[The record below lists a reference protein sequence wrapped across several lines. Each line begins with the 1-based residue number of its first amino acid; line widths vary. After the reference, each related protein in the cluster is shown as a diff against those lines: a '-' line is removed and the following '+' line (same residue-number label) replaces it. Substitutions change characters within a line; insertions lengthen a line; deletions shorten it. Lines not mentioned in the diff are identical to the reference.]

1 MHKLNFRKVAPLLA
15 NSPLTK
21 AILRNLRDT
30 LKIPHRGLT
39 VRLFTRYILREI
51 TSYALL
57 GGVLFTFILFMRYLL
72 PLMEL
77 TVRGVASAADLLRL
91 IGYLLPGFFS
101 FTIPMAVLVGILLG
115 LSRLAADSEVTAMRA
130 SGLGVLSFV
139 RIVSVFAI
147 FAWILGLAN
156 SLVIAPRAAQALLRY
171 EDASKTSQA
180 TVEVQPRV
188 FYEDFKNYV
197 LYAQDVLP
205 GANGTAIWRHVFLA
219 DLTKP
224 ASPHIITAN
233 EATVLSGGPQTLR
246 MELANGSRH
255 DISVTDPGQYDI
267 STFQSTEVPVQTGQ
281 QDEES
286 HLSRRDTPMHA
297 LSTRQLWKLAHA
309 PGKAARPYLIE
320 LHYRFAF
327 PTACLVLMLVGVP
340 LGLSSKRGGKGSG
353 FVVTLGLVFVY
364 YFLSSIG
371 IALARQDRIPPAL
384 GVWSANILF
393 AVAGV
398 LLIQQISNGGVALEF
413 FASVGQGVNRFFNR
427 VRVRGSYNVVSD
439 GRPEGISA
447 LMQRI
452 RRALRIRFPLILD
465 EYVMGNF
472 LRNFALVLGALVVLF
487 IIFTF
492 FELIGDILRY
502 RTPLTIVGEYLLNLI
517 PFILNS
523 IMPLCSLVAVLITF
537 GALNRTSELTAMKAT
552 GISLYRIIAPVLVIA
567 TVLSALLFVFDESY
581 LPDANRRQEALL
593 SVIRGKPAQTF
604 LRPDRKWMSGQ
615 TSSSVD
621 GKPEPTRIFYYQFF
635 DPDRNLFANLTVF
648 EFQPGTFNL
657 TRRIYAQS
665 ARWDEK
671 LGEWVFEDGWQRTF
685 KGESITS
692 YQPFTVAT
700 FSEIHEQPS
709 YFKKV
714 DRQSEQ
720 MSYAEL
726 SRYIRDLKQSGF
738 DTMRLR
744 VQLDYK
750 LAYPMMTLVL
760 AILAIPFSVLAGK
773 RGSVAGIGTAI
784 GVAICYWIIAGVFEN
799 LGDVNSLPAIL
810 AAWSPDALFAIAGT
824 YLLLR
829 TPT

>member
-1 MHKLNFRKVAPLLA
+1 MR
-15 NSPLTK
+15 
-21 AILRNLRDT
+21 I
-30 LKIPHRGLT
+30 
-39 VRLFTRYILREI
+39 FTRYILREI

-57 GGVLFTFILFMRYLL
+57 GGVLFTFIFFMRYLL

-77 TVRGVASAADLLRL
+77 TVRGVASPLDIARL
-91 IGYLLPGFFS
+91 ISYLLPGFFS
-101 FTIPMAVLVGILLG
+101 FTIPMAVLIGILLG

-130 SGLGVLSFV
+130 SGMGILSFV
-139 RIVSVFAI
+139 AIVSLFSS
-147 FAWILGLAN
+147 FAWVLGLAN
-156 SLVIAPRAAQALLRY
+156 SLFLAPRAAQALLQY
-171 EDASKTSQA
+171 ENASKTSQA

-197 LYAQDVLP
+197 LYAQDVIP
-205 GANGTAIWRHVFLA
+205 GANGTALWRHVFLA
-219 DLTKP
+219 DLSKP

-233 EATVLSGGPQTLR
+233 EATVLSGNPQTLR
-246 MELANGSRH
+246 MELDNGSRH
-255 DISVTDPGQYDI
+255 DLSLTDPGQYDI
-267 STFQSTEVPVQTGQ
+267 STFLSTEIPVQTSQ
-281 QDEES
+281 QDEDS

-297 LSTRQLWKLAHA
+297 LSTSDLWRLAHK
-309 PGKAARPYLIE
+309 PGASARPYLIE

-353 FVVTLGLVFVY
+353 FVVTLALVFIY

-371 IALARQDRIPPAL
+371 IALARQDKIPPAI
-384 GVWSANILF
+384 GVWSANIIF
-393 AVAGV
+393 AIAGV
-398 LLIQQISNGGVALEF
+398 ILIQQISNGGVALEF
-413 FASVGQGVNRFFNR
+413 FASIGQTISRFFDGLR
-427 VRVRGSYNVVSD
+427 TKRSPQTSSD
-439 GRPEGISA
+439 GRPDGPRA
-447 LMQRI
+447 VVQRM

-465 EYVMGNF
+465 EYVMGSF

-492 FELIGDILRY
+492 FELIGDIIRY
-502 RTPLTIVGEYLLNLI
+502 RTPLVVVGEYLLNLI

-523 IMPLCSLVAVLITF
+523 IVPLCSLVAVLITF

-552 GISLYRIIAPVLVIA
+552 GISLYRIVAPVLVVA

-593 SVIRGKPAQTF
+593 SVIRGKPPQTF

-615 TSSSVD
+615 TTSSVN
-621 GKPEPTRIFYYQFF
+621 GQPEPTRIFYYQFF

-657 TRRIYAQS
+657 TRRIFAKTV
-665 ARWDEK
+665 RWDDK
-671 LGEWVFEDGWQRTF
+671 LNQWVFEDGWQRTF
-685 KGESITS
+685 DGESISS

-700 FSEIHEQPS
+700 FPEIHESPG

-720 MSYAEL
+720 MSFAEL
-726 SRYIRDLKQSGF
+726 SRYIKDLKQSGF

-744 VQLDYK
+744 VQLDQK
-750 LAYPMMTLVL
+750 LAYPLMTLVL
-760 AILAIPFSVLAGK
+760 AIIAIPFSVLAGK

-784 GVAICYWIIAGVFEN
+784 GVAICYWVIAGIFEN